1 MSAANAPHT
10 INDVAALPKETE
22 IKLFLPARY
31 VRQVWKLP
39 PIVDLLDSKPAIS
52 KLYSAYYDT
61 PALDLHRRGVAL
73 RLRRQG
79 RRWVQTLK
87 TAGEA
92 GSALQQRI
100 ELEVPVKTGALDLEW
115 LKNTGLTEVAAGVV
129 SLETLDVIFV
139 TEFRRTAAVVEPA
152 PGTRIEVCVDE
163 GSVVAG
169 TKSEPICEIELELK
183 QGGLAPLFDLAA
195 QLAAHPG
202 IRIETTS
209 KAQRGYRLVSGERPA
224 PAKASK
230 VKLSPDENVDQLFC
244 RLAFACIAQ
253 LQENEFGLLHSRD
266 IEYLH
271 QARIALRRLRSVFSV
286 VSRAIP
292 RSHFREHLVWLSE
305 TSGILGEARNWDVF
319 VSEFLPRAS
328 ASLETGAPTRSLAR
342 SAGRLRAEARRR
354 ARDAVSNTAYTIGM
368 LRLTQTLLE
377 QGWIAERTAEQ
388 RRLASLP
395 ARTMARKTLGRAHR
409 KLVKAGEQ
417 MQRQNTND
425 FHRLRIRIKKL
436 RYATEL
442 LAPLFHRGAKR
453 PKSKRQY
460 LSRLGDLQQL
470 LGKLNDMANAR
481 RLLEELARNGDSD
494 RQATLAYLKGYADAM
509 SCASLA
515 DFDAAWQRF
524 VKTKPFW

>member
-22 IKLFLPARY
+22 LKLFLPARY

-39 PIVDLLDSKPAIS
+39 PIAVLLDSKPAIS

-61 PALDLHRRGVAL
+61 PSLDLHRHGVAL

-92 GSALQQRI
+92 GSALQQRV

-115 LKNTGLTEVAAGVV
+115 LKNTGLTELAAGAV
-129 SLETLDVIFV
+129 SLETLDVIFA
-139 TEFRRTAAVVEPA
+139 TEFRRTAAIVEPA

-202 IRIETTS
+202 IRVETIS
-209 KAQRGYRLVSGERPA
+209 KAQRGYRLVSRERPA
-224 PAKASK
+224 PAKARK
-230 VKLSPDENVDQLFC
+230 VKLSPDENVDQLFS

-253 LQENEFGLLHSRD
+253 LQENEYGLLHSRD

-271 QARIALRRLRSVFSV
+271 QARVALRRLRSVFSL
-286 VSRAIP
+286 VSSAIP
-292 RSHFREHLVWLSE
+292 RSHFDEQLVWLSE
-305 TSGILGEARNWDVF
+305 TARILGQARNRDVF

-328 ASLETGAPTRSLAR
+328 AGLENGAATQSLMRAAAR
-342 SAGRLRAEARRR
+342 SRADARRR
-354 ARDAVSNTAYTIGM
+354 ARDAVSSTAYTIGM
-368 LRLTQTLLE
+368 LRLTQRLLE
-377 QGWIAERTAEQ
+377 QGWIPERTDEQ
-388 RRLASLP
+388 RRVASLR
-395 ARTMARKTLGRAHR
+395 ARKMARKTLGRAHR
-409 KLVKAGEQ
+409 KLVKEGEQ
-417 MQRQNTND
+417 LQRHNYND
-425 FHRLRIRIKKL
+425 FHQLRIRIKKL

-442 LAPLFHRGAKR
+442 LAPLFRHKSTR

-460 LSRLGDLQQL
+460 LSRLGALQQI
-470 LGKLNDMANAR
+470 LGKVNDMANAG
-481 RLLEELARNGDSD
+481 RLLEQLAVNGDSD
-494 RQATLAYLKGYADAM
+494 RQEALAYLRGYADAM

-524 VKTKPFW
+524 VKTGPFW